1 MSFNQHQFYRAPFT
15 LMETFLPA
23 AVAPLRT
30 VPPASPAS
38 EAALGQPWVTTVEPS
53 QLQSIW
59 ARRWWILVG
68 TGFFAF
74 SNEAHPW
81 QHPVNFLISFTIS
94 LAYFVGL
101 WLANSYTS
109 NWLNHRL
116 TWNERPVRRLL
127 LTVGAS
133 LLASLG
139 VIVLISEAITMLL
152 WHKSPG
158 FIFRHNVAG
167 QMAAPLVTTVIISL
181 FMHSRSFLLAW
192 RESTVRVE
200 RLEKETAIA
209 RLDSLR
215 RQVDPHFL
223 FNSLNALTS
232 LVEENDPARA
242 VRFIRQLS
250 QVYRY
255 VLDSESQELVPLA
268 DEVAFAESYLF
279 LQKTRLGAALAAE
292 MSLSPAALVPYH
304 VPPLALQLL
313 LENVIKHNTAFQAD
327 PLHLRVT
334 LDAEA
339 ATLTVRNTLRPRRLA
354 PGESSGR
361 GLKNLAAR
369 YAFLTDK
376 PLVIGE
382 EAGEFVVTLP
392 LLVI

>member
-1 MSFNQHQFYRAPFT
+1 
-15 LMETFLPA
+15 METFLPS
-23 AVAPLRT
+23 AVAPSRSAT
-30 VPPASPAS
+30 PT
-38 EAALGQPWVTTVEPS
+38 AAAAAPTQPWVTTIEPS
-53 QLQSIW
+53 QLRSIW
-59 ARRWWILVG
+59 ERRWWILLG
-68 TGFFAF
+68 TGFFAL

-81 QHPVNFLISFTIS
+81 QHPINFAISFIIS
-94 LAYFVGL
+94 LLYFVGL
-101 WLANSYTS
+101 WLANGYTS
-109 NWLNHRL
+109 DWLNRRMG
-116 TWNERPVRRLL
+116 WNERPVRRLL
-127 LTVGAS
+127 LTVSASLAAS
-133 LLASLG
+133 LL
-139 VIVLISEAITMLL
+139 VIVVIGEAITLLL

-158 FIFRHNVAG
+158 FIFQHNILG
-167 QMAAPLVTTVIISL
+167 QMVAPLVMTVIVSL
-181 FMHSRSFLLAW
+181 FMHSRSFLLGW
-192 RESTVRVE
+192 REATVRVE

-232 LVEENDPARA
+232 LVEENDPPRA

-268 DEVAFAESYLF
+268 DEIAFAESYLY
-279 LQKTRLGAALAAE
+279 LQKTRLGDALAVE
-292 MSLSPAALVPYH
+292 MDLPPAAVAPYY

-313 LENVIKHNTAFQAD
+313 LENVVKHNAAYQAD

-334 LDAEA
+334 LDPA
-339 ATLTVRNTLRPRRLA
+339 AHTLTVRNTRRPRRLA

-361 GLKNLAAR
+361 GLANLAAR

-376 PLVIGE
+376 PLAIGE
-382 EAGEFVVTLP
+382 ANGEFVVTLP